1 MIKNSHII
9 GSVAK
14 TQLPG
19 STKVKKTATAG
30 GGGASPMKFVFS
42 LARAQ
47 ALYSYGS
54 GPTGNITPHQ

>member
-19 STKVKKTATAG
+19 STKVKKTATACS
-30 GGGASPMKFVFS
+30 GGASPMKFVFS

-47 ALYSYGS
+47 ALYSNDGGPS
-54 GPTGNITPHQ
+54 GITTPHQ